1 MNFNLPIEIGQKF
14 RKMIIEN
21 FRSIDYAYRNLSD
34 VIYKHK
40 SLDKHAHDA
49 SQIDYANTSVDKHLN
64 YQNKRIKNVDKQ
76 IKSGNLGGS
85 TISLP
90 KLASDSFGSV
100 LVNE

>member
-21 FRSIDYAYRNLSD
+21 FRSIDYAYRNLSE

-40 SLDKHAHDA
+40 NLDKHAHDA
-49 SQIDYANTSVDKHLN
+49 SQIDYADTS
-64 YQNKRIKNVDKQ
+64 VDKQ

-85 TISLP
+85 SFVMPNLY
-90 KLASDSFGSV
+90 SDSVGVV
-100 LVNE
+100 LLDGWNKY

>member
-40 SLDKHAHDA
+40 IRMDRARIATCSL
-49 SQIDYANTSVDKHLN
+49 
-64 YQNKRIKNVDKQ
+64 
-76 IKSGNLGGS
+76 
-85 TISLP
+85 
-90 KLASDSFGSV
+90 
-100 LVNE
+100 